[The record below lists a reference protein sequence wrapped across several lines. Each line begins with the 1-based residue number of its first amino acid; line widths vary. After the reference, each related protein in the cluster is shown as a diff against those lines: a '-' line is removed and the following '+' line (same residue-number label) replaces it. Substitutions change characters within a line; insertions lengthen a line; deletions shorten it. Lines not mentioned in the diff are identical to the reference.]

1 MKLSKNNLNECIQLY
16 LNDVED
22 YDSLEQH
29 MLAESILNPINNLLL
44 ESKSDPMTLL
54 LEMANVANKQD
65 KAVIED
71 FILYLS
77 NL

>member
-1 MKLSKNNLNECIQLY
+1 
-16 LNDVED
+16 
-22 YDSLEQH
+22 